1 MGGGFGL
8 PFLETM
14 MPSLALAAPSQA
26 RALPRRMAFVY
37 VPNGVNMDDWTPRS
51 LGTDYT
57 LPRSL
62 EPLASF
68 KSDLLVLSGLTCD
81 KARPNGDG
89 PGDHAR
95 AMSRFLTRPQAPKTP
110 R

>member
-1 MGGGFGL
+1 MNLTISRRTALKGMGVAIGL
-8 PFLETM
+8 PFLESM

-37 VPNGVNMDDWTPRS
+37 VPNGVNMTDWTPTT
-51 LGTDYT
+51 LGADYT

-62 EPLASF
+62 EPLAPF
-68 KSDLLVLSGLTCD
+68 KHELLVFSGLTCD

-95 AMSRFLTRPQAPKTP
+95 A
-110 R
+110 